1 MLCAQI
7 FQVICL
13 LNIFMMVQII
23 TESKIKIK
31 GSIDTPTR
39 FAYTGDI
46 ILLSTTQSKF
56 NANSEV
62 DPTFSYVS

>member
-1 MLCAQI
+1 
-7 FQVICL
+7 
-13 LNIFMMVQII
+13 MMVQII